1 MFAALKEKLK
11 GAIKKFSR
19 DVEEKSEVIKAPETV
34 PDAEHKPFLEKKTSE
49 HKEVNKEEV
58 KEEKV
63 GFFGKLKS
71 VFSGKPKEE
80 EIKET
85 VHEAERV
92 HEIETVQEE
101 ERKYEKEE
109 LTQKKQ
115 ELRQEKEESK
125 EEKKTPHH
133 EKKIMPSSE
142 EEVLEEYITDMEEKP
157 TYGVEI
163 GEKSIDEKKFEEKT
177 LEEKETEET
186 KIEEKKPEATKKVEI
201 PLTHH
206 PEPHIETHIETK
218 KEAEKE
224 PEKTPEKKDESKL
237 EKKHEPKPEKR
248 YEFPYKIETSW
259 AEKKKELDIK
269 IERRRREIAE
279 AQRLKTAEAQKKE
292 EFDKKAE
299 LANKSELESNR
310 RLELEP
316 GKKQELKGKD
326 ELEQEE
332 PTSQKEL
339 KVTIEHEA
347 PVVQKIE
354 NILEEKLHPS
364 IQKTETKGIKTEPTE
379 EKEQEQEQE
388 KEEKAEPKEEKKS
401 AWGIFTKITDL
412 VTKTVLS
419 EGKFEEIFWEMEI
432 VLLENNLAVEV
443 IEKIKQDLRKQIVGK
458 PIKRGKVE
466 EVIIE
471 AIGNSID
478 DLFSVEKIDLID
490 KIKEKRKRG
499 EPFVIAF
506 VGVNG
511 SGKTTTIAKM
521 AKLFLNNRLKPVI
534 AASDTFRA
542 AAIQQLEAHAVKLGV
557 KLIKQDYGSDPA
569 AVAYD
574 AIKFALQKGMDVV
587 MIDTAGRLHSNV
599 NLMDE
604 MKKIIRVAK
613 PDMKIFIG
621 EAITGNDCVE
631 QARQFNEAVGIDGII
646 LCKADVDD
654 KGGAAISVSYVTG
667 KPILYL
673 GTGQGYDDLK
683 EFDKNIV
690 LKSLDLSEAVE

>member
-11 GAIKKFSR
+11 GAIKKFSK
-19 DVEEKSEVIKAPETV
+19 DVEEKSEVIKAPET
-34 PDAEHKPFLEKKTSE
+34 EHPTEHETE
-49 HKEVNKEEV
+49 HKEILDKTSSEKKEKEEEQKEKQKKGNIDEK
-58 KEEKV
+58 KEEKT
-63 GFFGKLKS
+63 GFFGRLKS
-71 VFSGKPKEE
+71 VFSGKSKEE
-80 EIKET
+80 EIKEK
-85 VHEAERV
+85 V
-92 HEIETVQEE
+92 HEIETA
-101 ERKYEKEE
+101 KEE
-109 LTQKKQ
+109 DWSKDDNEDKEVLIQQ
-115 ELRQEKEESK
+115 KEESTK
-125 EEKKTPHH
+125 EKKIQPH
-133 EKKIMPSSE
+133 EKKITHSHD
-142 EEVLEEYITDMEEKP
+142 EEVLEEYITDMEEKL
-157 TYGVEI
+157 TYGVDI
-163 GEKSIDEKKFEEKT
+163 GEKGTREKSIEEKKFEEK
-177 LEEKETEET
+177 KIQDK
-186 KIEEKKPEATKKVEI
+186 KIEEKKPEEAKKVEI
-201 PLTHH
+201 PFTHYTV
-206 PEPHIETHIETK
+206 PYVDAK
-218 KEAEKE
+218 KHTEKE
-224 PEKTPEKKDESKL
+224 TEKELEKISEKKDE
-237 EKKHEPKPEKR
+237 PKQERR
-248 YEFPYKIETSW
+248 YEFPYKTERSW

-269 IERRRREIAE
+269 IERRRREIAQD
-279 AQRLKTAEAQKKE
+279 QRLKLAEAQKIE
-292 EFDKKAE
+292 EFEKKVESDKRIELNKKYEFDEKAE
-299 LANKSELESNR
+299 LDKKEELVKLAEFD
-310 RLELEP
+310 RL
-316 GKKQELKGKD
+316 KK
-326 ELEQEE
+326 EE
-332 PTSQKEL
+332 VNATVK
-339 KVTIEHEA
+339 HEA

-354 NILEEKLHPS
+354 EISEEKLHPS
-364 IQKTETKGIKTEPTE
+364 VQKTETKGIKTGPSQ
-379 EKEQEQEQE
+379 EKEQEEKPE
-388 KEEKAEPKEEKKS
+388 KEEKAEQKEEKKS
-401 AWGIFTKITDL
+401 GWGIFTKITDL

-443 IEKIKQDLRKQIVGK
+443 IEKIKTDLRKQIVGK

-471 AIGNSID
+471 AIDNSID

-521 AKLFLNNRLKPVI
+521 AKLFLDNKLKPVI

-542 AAIQQLEAHAVKLGV
+542 AAIQQLEAHAIKLGV
-557 KLIKQDYGSDPA
+557 KLIKHDYGSDPA

-673 GTGQGYDDLK
+673 GVGQQYDDLK